1 MLKRDTINPTTGKQM
16 TPKEIQNK
24 WALPE
29 TPTHIQPVVPKKDTL
44 VKVGQAAGKKDG
56 NNFGDGGGIQFKM
69 QDKLENEWFKKGK
82 RLKE

>member
-1 MLKRDTINPTTGKQM
+1 M

-29 TPTHIQPVVPKKDTL
+29 TPTHIQPVVPEKNTL

-56 NNFGDGGGIQFKM
+56 NIFGDGGKIQFEM
-69 QDKLENEWFKKGK
+69 QVERDKLPDRWFGKGEK
-82 RLKE
+82 LKQ

>member
-44 VKVGQAAGKKDG
+44 VKVGQAAG
-56 NNFGDGGGIQFKM
+56 
-69 QDKLENEWFKKGK
+69 
-82 RLKE
+82 